1 MARGIRR
8 GPGKRFFS
16 NGSSRAVGGSY
27 QSNPYWEVDV
37 RPLLRQLSLC
47 AVALAIASFPASA
60 QEPTTLTGS
69 VLSPAGVPVEA
80 ATIFIESLNLGV
92 LSNAQGRFLLIV
104 PASRRVGDA
113 RVEVRA
119 SQIGRASQAQTV
131 TLQPGTQVLD
141 FVLAD
146 DPLLLEAIVVTGV
159 GLDIERQKLGVTI
172 NSVTSNEINLSN
184 ETNLV
189 AALAGKAPNVQ
200 VTSSSGDPGAGSYI
214 RIRGAN
220 SLIGSNQPLFVVDG
234 VPIDNS
240 TNGIES
246 STAGTAL
253 TNRAADINPN
263 DIESIEIL
271 KGAAASAI
279 YGSRA
284 ANGVVMV
291 TTKRGR
297 PGTNTIQYRSSY
309 SWNKVTET
317 VPLQTAFGQG
327 TVNPAN
333 PTVNLS
339 PNSSATWGPALAAG
353 TPVFDHADELYKTG
367 LVNDQFLTWSGG
379 NESTDYYLSL
389 GRLAQEGT
397 IVGPQQYT
405 RTTVRLRAGHSFR
418 DDLRVTGN
426 IAYTDGQGDFIQQ
439 GSNISGIQLG
449 GLRTPPEFNNLPYL
463 DAGNG
468 FHRSYRLKTPTSAT
482 GTRGYD
488 NPFWIA
494 NEITNTA
501 QVSRTFGNVG
511 AQYTPADWLVV
522 NYTLGVDYS
531 ADERRTVFPKSSSD
545 FPNGRLIRAD
555 LVNLQLDHN
564 LVATARRT
572 FNENIE
578 GSLSLGQSLNHAEY
592 RRYQVNGQTLILG
605 TDQLDFAVDRVPDE
619 YTETV
624 RTDGYFAQ
632 ATLDLYEQLYF
643 TGALRYDGS
652 NTFGQGDKRFAYPKF
667 SAAWDFSRYVE
678 STPLSFAKARF
689 AFGIAGKRPPVF
701 SNVSSFDTGTIT
713 DGWLAPNGLETIYAG
728 FDGVVSE
735 ATLGNEDITPERT
748 REWEAGFDV
757 AVLDNRLSLGFT
769 YYNALTT
776 DAILAVSTAPST
788 GFFSAFKNAGE
799 FSNSGIEL
807 SATANIIETNML
819 GWDFNAQWARNTS
832 CTRGLAG
839 SEEFSL
845 TGFSGATNSV
855 VAPRT
860 DRADAYTSCEFTKDG
875 VTNYGYQMGVMY
887 MDDFIRFGNGSL
899 SDEAYDIDNDATI
912 TGWNNGDVYLGD
924 DGYPQYDPQSR
935 VVGDANP
942 DWTASFRNNIRVGDN
957 LRISALLDVKA
968 GGQTWNGTKGALY
981 FFGTHAD
988 TEAYHGAG
996 ATRTFGEDYYTQ
1008 YTYAG
1013 PGLNRAVPIDV
1024 SWFRNNIGSTFTG
1037 PSSQVIEESG
1047 FVKLRDVSVA
1057 YTLRNQD
1064 WLSRIGLSTMDMQVV
1079 GRNLMTWTDY
1089 TGIDPESNL
1098 NGQSLGRG
1106 IDYFNNPQT
1115 RSWAVNFTLTR

>member
-1 MARGIRR
+1 M
-8 GPGKRFFS
+8 
-16 NGSSRAVGGSY
+16 
-27 QSNPYWEVDV
+27 
-37 RPLLRQLSLC
+37 RPLLRQLSVC
-47 AVALAIASFPASA
+47 AIALAIASTPASA

-69 VLSPAGVPVEA
+69 VLTPAGVPVEA

-113 RVEVRA
+113 RVDVRA
-119 SQIGRASQAQTV
+119 SQIGRTSQVQTI
-131 TLQPGTQVLD
+131 TLQPGTQVVD

-172 NSVTSNEINLSN
+172 NSVSSNEIALSQ

-189 AALAGKAPNVQ
+189 SALAGKAPNVQ

-220 SLIGSNQPLFVVDG
+220 SLINDNQPLFVVDG

-240 TNGIES
+240 TTEIETT
-246 STAGTAL
+246 TAGTAL

-271 KGAAASAI
+271 KGAAAAAI

-284 ANGVVMV
+284 ANGVVMI

-297 PGTNTIQYRSSY
+297 PGTNTIQYRSSFT
-309 SWNKVTET
+309 WNEVSNT
-317 VPLQTAFGQG
+317 VPLQRAYGQG
-327 TVNPAN
+327 LVNPAN
-333 PTVNLS
+333 PTVNTS

-353 TPVFDHADELYKTG
+353 TPVYDHATELYETG
-367 LVNDQFLTWSGG
+367 LVSDQFLTWSGG
-379 NESTDYYLSL
+379 NESTDYYLSI
-389 GRLAQEGT
+389 GRLDNDGT
-397 IVGPQQYT
+397 IVGPQAYE

-418 DDLRVTGN
+418 DDLRITGN
-426 IAYTDGQGDFIQQ
+426 IAYTDGAGDFVQQ

-463 DAGNG
+463 DPGNG
-468 FHRSYRLKTPTSAT
+468 FHRSYRLKNPTSAS
-482 GTRGYD
+482 GGRGYD

-494 NEITNTA
+494 NEITNTT

-511 AQYTPADWLVV
+511 AQYTPFEWLEV
-522 NYTLGVDYS
+522 NYTLGADYS
-531 ADERRTVFPKSSSD
+531 ADERLTVFPKSSSD

-555 LVNLQLDHN
+555 LVNLQIDHN
-564 LVATARRT
+564 LVATATRSL
-572 FNENIE
+572 NENIDAT
-578 GSLSLGQSLNHAEY
+578 LSVGQSLNHREY
-592 RRYQVNGQTLILG
+592 RRYQVNGQTIILG
-605 TDQLDFAVDRVPDE
+605 TDQLDFAVDKVPNE

-632 ATLDLYEQLYF
+632 ATIDLYEQLYL
-643 TGALRYDGS
+643 TGAARLDGS
-652 NTFGQGDKRFAYPKF
+652 NTFGQGDKRFLYPKM
-667 SAAWDFSRYVE
+667 SLAWDFTRYVE

-689 AFGIAGKRPPVF
+689 AFGIAGKQPPVF
-701 SNVSSFDTGTIT
+701 SNVSSFVTGTIT
-713 DGWLAPNGLETIYAG
+713 DGWLQPNGLETIYAG
-728 FDGVVSE
+728 FDGVVSD
-735 ATLGNEDITPERT
+735 ATLGNEDIEPERT
-748 REWEAGFDV
+748 REWEAGLDV
-757 AVLDNRLSLGFT
+757 AFLDDRLSFGVT

-776 DAILAVSTAPST
+776 DAILGVNVAPST

-799 FSNSGIEL
+799 FSNSGWEL
-807 SATANIIETNML
+807 SATANVVETDL
-819 GWDFNAQWARNTS
+819 IGWDINGQWAKNTS
-832 CTRGLAG
+832 CTRELAG

-845 TGFSGATNSV
+845 TGFTGATNSV

-860 DRADAYTSCEFTKDG
+860 DRPDDFTSCEFTKNG
-875 VTNYGYQMGVMY
+875 VKQYGYPIGVHY
-887 MDDFIRFGNGSL
+887 TDDFIRFGNGSL
-899 SDEAYDIDNDATI
+899 SDEGYDIDNDF
-912 TGWNNGDVYLGD
+912 TGWSNGDVFLGD

-935 VVGDANP
+935 VTGDANP
-942 DWTASFRNNIRVGDN
+942 DWTASIRNNVRIGDN
-957 LRISALLDVKA
+957 LRISALLDIKS
-968 GGQTWNGTKGALY
+968 GGDTWNGTRGALY

-996 ATRTFGEDYYTQ
+996 QTRTFGDDCGDDWCGHYSKFS
-1008 YTYAG
+1008 YAG
-1013 PGLNRAVPIDV
+1013 PGVGTAVPIDLR
-1024 SWFRNNIGSTFTG
+1024 WFRGNGSSFSG
-1037 PSSQVIEESG
+1037 PASQTIEDSG
-1047 FVKLRDVSVA
+1047 FMKLRDVSIA

-1064 WLSRIGLSTMDMQVV
+1064 WLSRIGFSTLDIQLV
-1079 GRNLMTWTDY
+1079 GRNLATWTDY

-1098 NGQSLGRG
+1098 DGQTLGRG

-1115 RSWAVNFTLTR
+1115 RSFGVNLTITR